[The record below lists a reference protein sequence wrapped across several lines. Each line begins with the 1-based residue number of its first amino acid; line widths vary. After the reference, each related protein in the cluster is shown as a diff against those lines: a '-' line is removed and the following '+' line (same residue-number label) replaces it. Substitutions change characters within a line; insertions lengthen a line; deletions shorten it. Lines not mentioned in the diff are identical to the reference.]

1 MTAFR
6 TCWWR
11 RFLSVRVHA
20 VKVLKATIEGSVD
33 KSVRTP
39 AAAKF
44 ASDKPDVG
52 RPVSVLHTKED
63 LSHRGLTRSLHTK
76 EYLFHTLSQ
85 KESPEV
91 YTQKISLTQSSTSL
105 QQKDKQERK
114 KERKHYFNLTQGT
127 RTLTQLAHTKH
138 NQQMK
143 DLRFRATTSKLLFF
157 FGSVNNSHVPKTKS

>member
-1 MTAFR
+1 
-6 TCWWR
+6 
-11 RFLSVRVHA
+11 VHA

-63 LSHRGLTRSLHTK
+63 LSHRGLTRSLHTRIS
-76 EYLFHTLSQ
+76 FSQ

-91 YTQKISLTQSSTSL
+91 YPQKISLSQSSTSL